1 MDIIITNRGTGSNMN
16 FWKWYIPDNDCTDVL
31 TLNTKWFFFSL
42 LMLWHFIPRDMAGER
57 FVGHHRQY
65 HILGVIL
72 AVCAHAYLIL
82 LSFSYLFNFMYFIFL
97 NIHLQTYFVSP
108 SDEISIYSGILSLL
122 IVFMYFVYFF
132 NFAIIFAYWFF
143 SNDKFYML

>member
-1 MDIIITNRGTGSNMN
+1 MDIIITNSLTDRNIN
-16 FWKWYIPDNDCTDVL
+16 FWKWYILDNVL
-31 TLNTKWFFFSL
+31 TVNTKCIF

-65 HILGVIL
+65 HIIRVIL

-122 IVFMYFVYFF
+122 IVIMYFVYFF

-143 SNDKFYML
+143 SSDKFYML

>member
-1 MDIIITNRGTGSNMN
+1 MDIIITNSLTDSNID
-16 FWKWYIPDNDCTDVL
+16 FWKWYISDNVL
-31 TLNTKWFFFSL
+31 TVNTKCFLS

-57 FVGHHRQY
+57 FVGHHRKY